1 MPFFSCANFA
11 GLFSLQLLTFV
22 CRTPRTLSGGG
33 IIRASTPSSNGL
45 EKRPKLRFPGFDEP
59 WRAEKLSDFA
69 ERVTR
74 KNSNN
79 ETDLPLTISSKDGLV
94 DQISYF
100 NKTVAS
106 KDMSGYYLLRNGEYA
121 YNKSY
126 SVGYDFGSIKRLD
139 RYPMG
144 ALSTL
149 YICFA
154 LKKHDTD
161 FIKVYFDSLK
171 WYKEI
176 YMISAEGARNHGL
189 LNVPTDEFF
198 ATKHYLPENTT
209 EQRKIADFLI
219 ALDRRIDAQQSLVDN
234 LKKYKRGVMQ
244 RIFRQLPSQDGAE
257 WACVRLGDIFKK
269 VSRRNADGVIKN
281 VITNSAEYGLI
292 PQRDFF
298 DKDIAVD
305 GNTANYYV
313 IENGDFVYNPRK
325 SNSAPYGPFNRYTLS
340 EQGIISPLYTCLV
353 LQADISPSYLAWYFK
368 SDAWYRYIYDN
379 GSQGVRHDRVSM
391 TDDLLMGIPV
401 MYPSHEKQLLYADIL
416 DVVETR
422 LQATQKTLDL
432 LSKTRDGYMR
442 QLFI

>member
-1 MPFFSCANFA
+1 M
-11 GLFSLQLLTFV
+11 
-22 CRTPRTLSGGG
+22 
-33 IIRASTPSSNGL
+33 
-45 EKRPKLRFPGFDEP
+45 
-59 WRAEKLSDFA
+59 SDFA

-198 ATKHYLPENTT
+198 ATKHYLPENTA
-209 EQRKIADFLI
+209 EQRKVADFLI
-219 ALDRRIDAQQSLVDN
+219 ALDRRIDAQQSLVVN
-234 LKKYKRGVMQ
+234 LKKYKRGLLNQIFSAISKGSQRRKLRELVHVSGGKTPSMSNSLYWNGDIVWISSKDMKSSRISGSELKITNLALNEMTLYHPGTLLLVARSGILKHSLPLAILEVDATINQDIKALQVHGCNAFYLYYAILSQEDNIIRTLVKTGTTVQSLMMDSFLNIEIPTPDIDQQQ
-244 RIFRQLPSQDGAE
+244 RI
-257 WACVRLGDIFKK
+257 I
-269 VSRRNADGVIKN
+269 
-281 VITNSAEYGLI
+281 
-292 PQRDFF
+292 
-298 DKDIAVD
+298 DKLAKLEK
-305 GNTANYYV
+305 YV
-313 IENGDFVYNPRK
+313 EVQEK
-325 SNSAPYGPFNRYTLS
+325 ELS
-340 EQGIISPLYTCLV
+340 
-353 LQADISPSYLAWYFK
+353 
-368 SDAWYRYIYDN
+368 
-379 GSQGVRHDRVSM
+379 
-391 TDDLLMGIPV
+391 
-401 MYPSHEKQLLYADIL
+401 
-416 DVVETR
+416 
-422 LQATQKTLDL
+422 L
-432 LSKTRDGYMR
+432 LSQMR
-442 QLFI
+442 NGLLQQLFI